1 MGSRHGRVAQPR
13 RALTA
18 YVGALVVVDLAFA
31 TAIIPLLPHYTHAAA
46 LSTAGA
52 GVLMAAYPVGGIVG
66 AVPASLA
73 AGRLGPRTAVL
84 LGLVGVAGAALVLGW
99 STAIAA
105 VAAARFAQGAAGAC
119 VWAGGLA
126 WLAGVTAPE
135 RRGEALGVAM
145 GFAAAG
151 TLAGP
156 AIGAFASWAGPGVA
170 FSAAAAVC
178 AVLMAAGLVL
188 HGPGD
193 MGAVRLLPKWR
204 MLRDRNI
211 AAGAF
216 LTVLGGV
223 ATGMFSVL
231 APLRLSQAGAG
242 ALLIAGVFFAAGAV
256 ETALS
261 PLLGRACDRRGEMA
275 AARLLL
281 AVGAIVSFMFPL
293 LGQAGWLAVLLAVG
307 LPAYGSFCVPG
318 DTLLSLAAERMRL
331 HQGAVFGLSS
341 LAWAGGEAVATV
353 TAGAVAQATSDVVP
367 GFLLAGICLAAV
379 VALAPGSPL
388 RPLPAAEPEQVA
400 GRRVS

>member
-1 MGSRHGRVAQPR
+1 MGPRHALTARPSRV
-13 RALTA
+13 LTA
-18 YVGALVVVDLAFA
+18 YVGVLVVVDLAFA
-31 TAIIPLLPHYTHAAA
+31 TAIIPLLPHYAHAAA
-46 LSTAGA
+46 LSKASAGI
-52 GVLMAAYPVGGIVG
+52 LMAAYPVGGIAG

-73 AGRLGPRTAVL
+73 AGRLGPRMAVL
-84 LGLVGVAGAALVLGW
+84 LGLVGVGGATLVLGW

-105 VAAARFAQGAAGAC
+105 VAAARFVQGAAGAC
-119 VWAGGLA
+119 VWTGGLA
-126 WLAGVTAPE
+126 WLAGVAAPE

-151 TLAGP
+151 TLVGP

-170 FSAAAAVC
+170 FSVAAAVC
-178 AVLMAAGLVL
+178 AALMVAGLIL

-193 MGAVRLLPKWR
+193 MGAVRLLPTWL
-204 MLRDRNI
+204 MLRDRNV

-231 APLRLSQAGAG
+231 APLRLSQASAG
-242 ALLIAGVFFAAGAV
+242 AVVIAGVFFAAGAV

-261 PLLGRACDRRGEMA
+261 PLLGRMCDRRGEVP

-281 AVGAIVSFMFPL
+281 AAGAIVSFTFPL
-293 LGQAGWLAVLLAVG
+293 LGQAGWLAVLLAAG
-307 LPAYGSFCVPG
+307 LPAYGSLCVPG
-318 DTLLSLAAERMRL
+318 DTLLSAAAERMRL

-341 LAWAGGEAVATV
+341 LAWAGGEAVASV
-353 TAGAVAQATSDVVP
+353 TAGAVTQVTSDLLP

-388 RPLPAAEPEQVA
+388 RPLPAVDPEQVA
-400 GRRVS
+400 ERPLV

>member
-1 MGSRHGRVAQPR
+1 MAGEKLLAGPRHALTARPG

-46 LSTAGA
+46 LSKAGA
-52 GVLMAAYPVGGIVG
+52 GILIGAYAAGGIAG

-73 AGRLGPRTAVL
+73 VGRLGPRTAVL
-84 LGLVGVAGAALVLGW
+84 LGLVGVGGAALVLGW
-99 STAIAA
+99 TTAIAA
-105 VAAARFAQGAAGAC
+105 VAAARFVQGAAGAC

-126 WLAGVTAPE
+126 WLAGATAPE
-135 RRGEALGVAM
+135 RRGRVLGVAM

-156 AIGAFASWAGPGVA
+156 AIGALASWAGPGVA
-170 FSAAAAVC
+170 FSMAAAVC

-188 HGPGD
+188 RGPGD
-193 MGAVRLLPKWR
+193 MGAVRLLPNWQ
-204 MLRDRNI
+204 MLRDRNV

-216 LTVLGGV
+216 LTVLGGA

-242 ALLIAGVFFAAGAV
+242 ALLIAGVFFAAGAA
-256 ETALS
+256 ETASS
-261 PLLGRACDRRGEMA
+261 PLLGRMCDRRGEIA

-281 AVGAIVSFMFPL
+281 AVGAIVSFVFPL
-293 LGQAGWLAVLLAVG
+293 LGPAGWLAVLLAAG
-307 LPAYGSFCVPG
+307 LPAYGSLCVPG
-318 DTLLSLAAERMRL
+318 DTLLSVAAERMRL

-341 LAWAGGEAVATV
+341 LAWAVGEAAASV
-353 TAGAVAQATSDVVP
+353 TAGAVAQATSDLVP
-367 GFLLAGICLAAV
+367 GFLLAGICLASV
-379 VALAPGSPL
+379 VALSPGSPL
-388 RPLPAAEPEQVA
+388 RPAAERPVT
-400 GRRVS
+400 